1 MRIRLAKTAGFCM
14 GVRRAVDMALDLERD
29 SLPRPIVTYGPLI
42 HNPQTLELL
51 ESRGI
56 RRVESLDEIKAGT
69 VIVRAHGISPRERE
83 ILEQKGVHVIDATCP
98 RVQRVQGVI
107 RNHAKKGHFCFIVG
121 DEEHPEVRGLI
132 GFASAGGVAIVSPSE
147 KGLIESVSPERE
159 VCVVAQTTQEYQ
171 TFNEVVA
178 ILEDRFQNIHVYNTI
193 CDSTKKRQNEASNL
207 GRHSDLMVVVGG
219 RGSGNT
225 QRLVNIAESQ
235 GVRALHVE
243 TADEL
248 SPEVL
253 AGINTVG
260 VTAGASTPN
269 WQIQRVIYRIKEIGR
284 SRAAGPLRVVRRLVD
299 VAVMT
304 YLWAAVGGGGLTA
317 ACLILQ
323 GRAVSWLALS
333 VAMLFVFSMH
343 LLNRLLEGAGAVRF
357 NSPEIAAFYVRHR
370 AILTALGVISA
381 AAALV
386 LSRYLGSH
394 SFALLG
400 AMLIGG
406 LFYTLPVVVPTWL
419 LFGRWR
425 SLKEIPGSKTPL
437 VAFGWA
443 LAAAVVPVLGDRWPE
458 SPRVLTGLAV
468 AFVFAAGMVFWRTC
482 LSDLVDIQG
491 DRMVGRETIP
501 ILIGVKRS
509 GKLLMGLLVFLSL
522 FLITTSALGWITSVG
537 YLLVVNCLLFG
548 LFFLIYERRHLVDR
562 LSFDG
567 LLDANLL
574 ISGVLCMAWGL
585 T

>member
-1 MRIRLAKTAGFCM
+1 M

-56 RRVESLDEIKAGT
+56 RRVETLDEIKGGT
-69 VIVRAHGISPRERE
+69 VVVRAHGISPGERLV
-83 ILEQKGVHVIDATCP
+83 LEQKGVRVIDATCP
-98 RVQRVQGVI
+98 RVRRVQAVI
-107 RNHAKKGHFCFIVG
+107 GKHAKQGHFCFIVG

-132 GFASAGGVAIVSPSE
+132 GFASAGGAAIASPSE

-159 VCVVAQTTQEYQ
+159 VCVVAQTTQEHR
-171 TFNEVVA
+171 TFGEVTA
-178 ILEDRFQNIHVYNTI
+178 ILEERFTKIHLYNTI

-207 GRHSDLMVVVGG
+207 ARVSDLVVVVGG

-225 QRLVNIAESQ
+225 QRLVKIAESQ
-235 GVRALHVE
+235 GTHALHVE
-243 TADEL
+243 TAEEL
-248 SPEVL
+248 SAEEI
-253 AGINTVG
+253 AGLHSVG

-269 WQIQRVIYRIKEIGR
+269 WQIQRVIHRIKEIGR

-299 VAVMT
+299 IAVMT
-304 YLWAAVGGGGLTA
+304 YFWAAIGGGGLTA

-323 GRAVSWLALS
+323 GREVTWLPLA

-357 NSPEIAAFYVRHR
+357 NTPEIVAFYARHR
-370 AILTALGVISA
+370 VLLLALGMVSA
-381 AAALV
+381 AAALI
-386 LSRYLGSH
+386 LSRGLGMH
-394 SFALLG
+394 GFALLG
-400 AMLIGG
+400 AMLVGG
-406 LFYTLPVVVPTWL
+406 LFYTLPVVVPARL
-419 LFGRWR
+419 SLGRWR

-437 VAFGWA
+437 VAVGWA
-443 LAAAVVPVLGDRWPE
+443 LAAAVVPVLGDGPPE
-458 SPRVLTGLAV
+458 SLRGLVGTAA
-468 AFVFAAGMVFWRTC
+468 AFLFAGGMVFWRTC

-509 GKLLMGLLVFLSL
+509 GKLLMRLLVFLSL
-522 FLITTSALGWITSVG
+522 LLIVSSGLGWTTPAG
-537 YLLVVNCLLFG
+537 YLLVVDCLLFG
-548 LFFLIYERRHLVDR
+548 LFFMIYERRHLVDR

-574 ISGVLCMAWGL
+574 LAGVLCVLWSL
-585 T
+585 S